1 MILASIAAFLHGD
14 DQDIIYFWASILMV
28 TLPLIIFSV
37 LTWFVVKGSLNR
49 KSR

>member
-1 MILASIAAFLHGD
+1 MILASLAVLLHGD
-14 DQDIIYFWASILMV
+14 GQDIIYFWASLLMV

-37 LTWFVVKGSLNR
+37 LTWYVVKGSLKR